1 LSLFANYIDN
11 YIFAHKVAGKFVDNV
26 PVYQF
31 VQGNARLLGGEAS
44 IDIHPVERLHFQ
56 NAFSY
61 VDAVQLNQTAEAR
74 HLPMTPAPR
83 WTSELKYDIIRDG
96 ETLNNT
102 YIKMGLECNLRQNHF
117 YGLDNTETAT
127 PSYTLL
133 NASMGTD
140 IKCRGKK
147 ILSVYLTGDN
157 LTNRAYQNHLSRLK
171 YAGINPVTGRQ
182 GVFNMGRNFGIKVVA
197 PINL

>member
-1 LSLFANYIDN
+1 
-11 YIFAHKVAGKFVDNV
+11 YIFAHKLSGKFIDNV

-44 IDIHPVERLHFQ
+44 LDIHPVERLHFQ

-61 VDAVQLNQTAEAR
+61 VDAVQLNQTADAKY
-74 HLPMTPAPR
+74 LPMTPAPR
-83 WTSELKYDIIRDG
+83 WTSELKYDIVRDG
-96 ETLNNT
+96 ETLNNA
-102 YIKMGLECNLRQNHF
+102 YVKIGLECDLRQNHF

-140 IKCRGKK
+140 VKCKGKK
-147 ILSVYLTGDN
+147 IFSIYLTGDN

-171 YAGINPVTGRQ
+171 YAGLNPVTGRE
-182 GVFNMGRNFGIKVVA
+182 GVYNMGRNFGIKVVA